1 MNQIKEQ
8 QERPGEELPAGDYF
22 VVATQFDSYYV
33 TADTA
38 RELGRAL
45 DRFWRPRWLK
55 FVDRHGARAWVLAR
69 SVDAIRE
76 STELQRA
83 GDRTFNRA
91 LRREQKADR
100 RWDDDEY

>member
-1 MNQIKEQ
+1 MSQIKER
-8 QERPGEELPAGDYF
+8 QEGSGEELPAGDYF

-33 TADTA
+33 TPETA

-55 FVDRHGARAWVLAR
+55 FVDRHGARAWVLAG

-91 LRREQKADR
+91 LRREQKSDR

>member
-1 MNQIKEQ
+1 MNQIREKHEGP
-8 QERPGEELPAGDYF
+8 EEELPAGDYF
-22 VVATQFDSYYV
+22 VVATQYDSYYV
-33 TADTA
+33 TPDTA

-45 DRFWRPRWLK
+45 DRFWRPCWLK

-100 RWDDDEY
+100 RWDDDEH